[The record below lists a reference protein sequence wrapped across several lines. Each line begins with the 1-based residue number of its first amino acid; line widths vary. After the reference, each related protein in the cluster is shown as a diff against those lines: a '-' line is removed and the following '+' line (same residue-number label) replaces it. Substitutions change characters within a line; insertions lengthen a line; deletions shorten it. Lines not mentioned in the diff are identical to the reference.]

1 MNLNFNQSKAKVM
14 ATKSVAQL
22 ASVVMMVLVVSGCAQ
37 SPKQLEVNPHR
48 LMTDERVYAE
58 DDADVQ
64 VSGVEEFGMQRLT
77 PLSRSR
83 AELRHGEQLA
93 QRFPDSDRQQ
103 VAANN
108 LSIPEFVQLVFGE
121 QLGVNYLLA
130 DDLPPVSPVTLN
142 ISEPVSSRRLFRLTE
157 SLLAERRLGVVER
170 EGTFYIHGVDSGSEQ
185 MTAIGIGRQYADVPD
200 TVQQVLQVV
209 PLRHGINISLERTLN
224 SLSTAELNFDIQQ
237 NVIFVRGS
245 RTQIL
250 RVIDLV
256 NILDVPSTRGRF
268 IGLQELVYI
277 SPEEYMTKM
286 QELLEAEGIQSGSRG
301 ATGAALIMVPIPQIG
316 AVAIFAGDEFVLDR
330 AEYWAQQIDRPSRGA
345 EMRYYIYHPR
355 YARAQDLGQSIA
367 PLIGGSSFA
376 GQQGGDS
383 TRDTQSAQGSQ
394 QRSAVISSEA
404 EGIRMTVDERSNS
417 ILFYTQGETF
427 QSLLPIIRRLDVMPK
442 QIMLDATIA
451 EVTMTDE
458 FAQGFEFAFRSGR
471 LTGGTTNALGVSEMG
486 GLRLNWTD
494 GVSNL
499 LARLSATSSL
509 VNVLSNP
516 TLVVRDGVSASIN
529 VGNDIPTVGSTTT
542 NPNFESQTT
551 NIVYRRTGV
560 NLTVTPTVNAQGLV
574 VMQINQQISNTSSS
588 GPTLAGS
595 PSIFERTVQTEVI
608 ARSGQTILLGGL
620 ISENNS
626 ENTSSVPW
634 VQRVPLLGRLFEGE
648 SRQRE
653 KTELVIFI
661 TPRIIEDLNE
671 WDHIRHTISQGLT
684 TIKIA
689 EE

>member
-14 ATKSVAQL
+14 ATKSVAPL

-48 LMTDERVYAE
+48 LMTDERVYTE

-170 EGTFYIHGVDSGSEQ
+170 EGTFYIHGVDSASEQ

-200 TVQQVLQVV
+200 TVQHVLQVV

>member
-486 GLRLNWTD
+486 GLRLNWMD

-620 ISENNS
+620 ISENSS